1 MKVGDLVTY
10 KSVFLGADLLRKRR
24 LRPALGVVVCVQNC
38 PISVTYPVWVSW
50 NFLNNNIREQNSYQ
64 LEVIN
69 EGTFKDP
76 NQSEG

>member
-1 MKVGDLVTY
+1 MKAGDLVTY
-10 KSVFLGADLLRKRR
+10 KTTLTGYRG
-24 LRPALGVVVCVQNC
+24 RPPNTAKALGIVVGVQNC

-50 NFLNNNIREQNSYQ
+50 NFLNNDIRKQISYE

-76 NQSEG
+76 NQSEV

>member
-10 KSVFLGADLLRKRR
+10 KSAGWHHRRRKRG
-24 LRPALGVVVCVQNC
+24 LRPALGIVVCVQNC

-76 NQSEG
+76 NQTEG

>member
-1 MKVGDLVTY
+1 MKVGDLVTL
-10 KSVFLGADLLRKRR
+10 KMDAVAGDPDKCPLSLGIVVSVQK
-24 LRPALGVVVCVQNC
+24 C

-50 NFLNNNIREQNSYQ
+50 NFLNNDIRKQISYE

-76 NQSEG
+76 NQSEV

>member
-10 KSVFLGADLLRKRR
+10 KSVFKRGDRLRKRG

-38 PISVTYPVWVSW
+38 PISVTYPVWISW
-50 NFLNNNIREQNSYQ
+50 NFLNNKIRKQVSYE

-69 EGTFKDP
+69 E
-76 NQSEG
+76 SW